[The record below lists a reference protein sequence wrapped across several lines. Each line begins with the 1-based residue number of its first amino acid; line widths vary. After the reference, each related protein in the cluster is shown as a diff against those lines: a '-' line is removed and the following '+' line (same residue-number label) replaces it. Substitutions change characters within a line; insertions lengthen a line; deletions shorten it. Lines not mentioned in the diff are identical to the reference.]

1 MIQQVHEENWMITGK
16 MYVIWKQAGRQN
28 GEMESQ
34 YPQLCSAACL
44 YAFLSGG
51 WKCWIFWHGFYMYH
65 RERFCRGRQRSF
77 YVALSWW
84 QSEDLN
90 GTMRE

>member
-1 MIQQVHEENWMITGK
+1 MIQQVHEENWMITREK
-16 MYVIWKQAGRQN
+16 YVIWKQAGRQN
-28 GEMESQ
+28 GEME
-34 YPQLCSAACL
+34 PIR
-44 YAFLSGG
+44 FLSGG

-77 YVALSWW
+77 YAALSWR